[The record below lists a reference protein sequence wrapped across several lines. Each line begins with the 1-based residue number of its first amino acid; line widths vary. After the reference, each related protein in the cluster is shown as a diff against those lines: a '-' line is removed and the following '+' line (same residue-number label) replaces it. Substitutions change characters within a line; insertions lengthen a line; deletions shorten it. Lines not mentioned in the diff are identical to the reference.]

1 MRVCICLSATFPSAC
16 AGILSWRNF
25 GSILW
30 SYIWD
35 PFLFPFNNDT
45 IKTAYLIGIYCA
57 ADFNMKAYEGEDGGH
72 FTPSVMSGKKGSSD
86 LSRRRSRSP
95 RPNPLQEL
103 TQSELNE
110 PPFLS
115 SIPYLRRC
123 QSRKRL
129 LPNFQIRGRIFV
141 DPKRIRCLRWK
152 RAWSSTETEG
162 APLLA
167 KK

>member
-1 MRVCICLSATFPSAC
+1 MYLDCCGAARAYYSAKANIDEWCPQ
-16 AGILSWRNF
+16 ILPRN
-25 GSILW
+25 I
-30 SYIWD
+30 Y
-35 PFLFPFNNDT
+35 
-45 IKTAYLIGIYCA
+45 IGIYCA
-57 ADFNMKAYEGEDGGH
+57 ADFSMKAYEGEDGGH

-152 RAWSSTETEG
+152 RA
-162 APLLA
+162 
-167 KK
+167 